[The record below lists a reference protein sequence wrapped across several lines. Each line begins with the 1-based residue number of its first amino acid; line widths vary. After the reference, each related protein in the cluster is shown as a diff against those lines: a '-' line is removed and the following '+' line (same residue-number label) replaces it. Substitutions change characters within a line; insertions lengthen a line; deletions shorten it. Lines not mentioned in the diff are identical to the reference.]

1 MDVSYSWGKG
11 TDGTHSMVI
20 AEVSSE
26 EGSGGG
32 PDSIM
37 DTLNLDDQITVS
49 RITANTPG
57 SSASLPRQQG
67 GRVGDRRRNL

>member
-1 MDVSYSWGKG
+1 MDVSHPWGTG
-11 TDGTHSMVI
+11 TDVTHNMVI
-20 AEVSSE
+20 AEGSRE

-49 RITANTPG
+49 RTTANTPG

-67 GRVGDRRRNL
+67 GRAGDREHNL